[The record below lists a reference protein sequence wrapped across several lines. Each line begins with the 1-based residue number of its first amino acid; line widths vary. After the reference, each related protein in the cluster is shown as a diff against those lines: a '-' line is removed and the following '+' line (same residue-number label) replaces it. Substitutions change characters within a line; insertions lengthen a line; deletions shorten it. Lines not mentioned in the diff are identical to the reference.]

1 MSKFRQCL
9 SISTLV
15 ACMLSLSGCLEDADV
30 TLFEPGEYKG
40 ASDPLLENSDS
51 AALADRFANQMD
63 R

>member
-1 MSKFRQCL
+1 MIKKSL
-9 SISTLV
+9 SISMLIACTLTL
-15 ACMLSLSGCLEDADV
+15 AGCLEDADV

-51 AALADRFANQMD
+51 EALAERFANQKD